1 MTRKDFIKS
10 SALFAGAVSAPSIL
24 KAEGAKRVFKVGI
37 VGCGGRGNGALDNIN
52 RAAKILCSE
61 GCNVEIKVVAAADY
75 FVKKAEQVA
84 IK

>member
-37 VGCGGRGNGALDNIN
+37 VGCGGRGNGAQTGSPDVRDNTF
-52 RAAKILCSE
+52 RSYHDGQLS
-61 GCNVEIKVVAAADY
+61 GLSHTGRHL
-75 FVKKAEQVA
+75 
-84 IK
+84 